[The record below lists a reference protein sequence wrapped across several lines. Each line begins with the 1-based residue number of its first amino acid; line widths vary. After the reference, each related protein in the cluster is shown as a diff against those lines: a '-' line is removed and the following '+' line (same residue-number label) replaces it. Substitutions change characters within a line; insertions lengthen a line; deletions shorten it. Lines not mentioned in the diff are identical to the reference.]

1 MCSRFCQTNA
11 MSFQVAVRTLEFP
24 FNRICNLIVL
34 NMRIFNPIINCFS
47 DLQTLIPMT
56 GRQDIRRD
64 GCYSAFISCTSTSLT
79 SHPGVPAERV
89 VASGPIVTL
98 Y

>member
-24 FNRICNLIVL
+24 FNRICNPIVL
-34 NMRIFNPIINCFS
+34 NMRIFNPITNYFS

-64 GCYSAFISCTSTSLT
+64 GGVIVLFLRH
-79 SHPGVPAERV
+79 SHQILRHPPVWKCHINRRTN
-89 VASGPIVTL
+89 IYTQ
-98 Y
+98 